1 MVRALKYPSFMGEN
15 ITKFNSILE
24 NEDVEIDLVELSQ
37 LADKFS
43 EDEIDSFRS
52 NHDFLQDY
60 LDDLSPEELNDQELD
75 AVIILAKMW
84 THSVCS
90 LFYTAPMDFF
100 QKSQLETILKLPD
113 CEEDSGR
120 TDSCYGAHFFMTLQ
134 SQVTNEILETLL
146 EREHYDAHFFPW
158 LVARNRKASP
168 ELLGKIADTFTN
180 GFSWRVGGIYADDDC
195 LIEDDDYVGSFVLFQ
210 LANNPNTPQDVRDR
224 FATKIKLLESI
235 QNSGKRSELDAEE
248 IQKELESL

>member
-1 MVRALKYPSFMGEN
+1 MGEN

-24 NEDVEIDLVELSQ
+24 NEDEDVDLIELSQ

-43 EDEIDSFRS
+43 EEEIDSFQS

-60 LDDLSPEELNDQELD
+60 LDDVNPEDLNDQELD
-75 AVIILAKMW
+75 AVINLAKMW

-90 LFYTAPMDFF
+90 LFYTAPLDFF
-100 QKSQLETILKLPD
+100 QKSHLGKILDLPD

-120 TDSCYGAHFFMTLQ
+120 SDSCYGAHFFITLQ
-134 SQVTNEILETLL
+134 SQVTNNILESLL
-146 EREHYDAHFFPW
+146 TREHYDPHFFPW
-158 LVARNRKASP
+158 LVARNKNASP
-168 ELLGKIADTFTN
+168 ELLKKIAETFTN

-210 LANNPNTPQDVRDR
+210 LANNPNTPQDIKDK

-235 QNSGKRSELDAEE
+235 YNSGKQSELEAEE
-248 IQKELESL
+248 IQKDLESL